1 VKAAL
6 FALGISVLIAIELG
20 APTPEPFDNGSV
32 ATAAGRTARPG
43 CTAEEENTR
52 LTRPADLLLLE
63 MPDRAIWQQPDQIM
77 DKLNIAD
84 ASWVADVGAGS
95 GWFTIRLS
103 QAVGP
108 QGKVFAEDVQQV
120 MLTAIDRRVRREG
133 LKNVVITLGNENS
146 TRLPRR
152 VLDAVLAVDVYSE
165 VAADKRV
172 AFLRDLAD
180 SLKPQGRIGIVN
192 YKPGVGGPG
201 PCAEDRIP
209 RSIVER
215 DARLAGLPLL
225 STMDLQYQY
234 LVVLGSRREGPS

>member
-1 VKAAL
+1 MKAAL
-6 FALGISVLIAIELG
+6 FALGIALLIAIELG
-20 APTPEPFDNGSV
+20 APTPDPFDNGSV
-32 ATAAGRTARPG
+32 ATSAERTARPG
-43 CTAEEENTR
+43 CTAEEENTK

-133 LKNVVITLGNENS
+133 LKNVVITLGDENS

-152 VLDAVLAVDVYSE
+152 VLDAVLVVDVYWE

-172 AFLRDLAD
+172 AFLRDLAG

-192 YKPGVGGPG
+192 YKPGAGGPG

-215 DARLAGLPLL
+215 DARLADLPVV
-225 STMDLQYQY
+225 SAMDLQYQY
-234 LVVLGSRREGPS
+234 LVVLGR